1 MLDFYES
8 LIPSIFFHSVW
19 KVSQEMQKPQF
30 RWYKEPGTW
39 AEDWGITVKIT
50 VTDSLPAAAAAA
62 TTATD

>member
-1 MLDFYES
+1 
-8 LIPSIFFHSVW
+8 
-19 KVSQEMQKPQF
+19 MQKPQF

-62 TTATD
+62 TTATEKNVISA